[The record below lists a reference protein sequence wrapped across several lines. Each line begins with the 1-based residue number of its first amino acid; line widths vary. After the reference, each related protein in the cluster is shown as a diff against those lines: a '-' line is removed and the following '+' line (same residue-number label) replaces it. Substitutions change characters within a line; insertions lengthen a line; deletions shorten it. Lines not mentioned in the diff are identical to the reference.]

1 MDPTAA
7 NGDGGRRREAAG
19 GDEGDADGGS
29 GVAAAAPEV
38 GAVVM
43 GGTEALELTNARAP
57 SGAWAAQATVG
68 TNCKPQSCR
77 LDTFGVGS
85 GRPQSNLPARTQSAS
100 TTEGER
106 LGLDNYEARK

>member
-1 MDPTAA
+1 ME
-7 NGDGGRRREAAG
+7 DGGVRRLAVTKATLM
-19 GDEGDADGGS
+19 
-29 GVAAAAPEV
+29 AAAAPEV
-38 GAVVM
+38 GAVAM

-57 SGAWAAQATVG
+57 SGAWAAQATDSGTVATVG

-100 TTEGER
+100 TTDGER